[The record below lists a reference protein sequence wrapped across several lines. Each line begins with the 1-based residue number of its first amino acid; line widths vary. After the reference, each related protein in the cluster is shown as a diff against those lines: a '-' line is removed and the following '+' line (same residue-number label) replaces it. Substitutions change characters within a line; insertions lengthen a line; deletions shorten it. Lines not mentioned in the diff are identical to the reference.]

1 MDYKII
7 PRPNQKPIEME
18 EYKGYV
24 IQPKNEWGM
33 YEAVSLKDCDA
44 AIIYDRTLSGLKVEI
59 DESEKP

>member
-1 MDYKII
+1 
-7 PRPNQKPIEME
+7 ME